1 MSIIHITI
9 KGGFDMKK
17 IIISLLI
24 IGSLTTGSVFAYN
37 KNVEL
42 NTEEYISLINTNITE
57 LNAEVE
63 PKEKATMGTIFLNGI
78 DEGYIIPS
86 INNDIKLKNC
96 VSELVNNIKDTK
108 ILNKKLQNK
117 HNELMTELIDL
128 TELLDNTIECKKEIL
143 NSNDKNLTKG
153 QRLLIED
160 DKKVK
165 AANKKIEKINSI
177 YNEINNFGVN
187 TKSPIL

>member
-1 MSIIHITI
+1 
-9 KGGFDMKK
+9 MKK
-17 IIISLLI
+17 IIISLLM

-42 NTEEYISLINTNITE
+42 NTEEYISLINTNIAE

-143 NSNDKNLTKG
+143 KSNDKNLTKG
-153 QRLLIED
+153 QRLLKED

-165 AANKKIEKINSI
+165 AANKKIEKINNV
-177 YNEINNFGVN
+177 YKEINNFGVN

>member
-1 MSIIHITI
+1 
-9 KGGFDMKK
+9 MKK

-42 NTEEYISLINTNITE
+42 NTEEYISLINTNIAE

-63 PKEKATMGTIFLNGI
+63 PKEKANMGTILLNGI

-86 INNDIKLKNC
+86 INNDTKLKNC
-96 VSELVNNIKDTK
+96 ISELVNNIKDTK

-117 HNELMTELIDL
+117 HNELMTELTDL

-143 NSNDKNLTKG
+143 NSKDKNLTKG
-153 QRLLIED
+153 QRLLKED

-165 AANKKIEKINSI
+165 AANKKIEKINNI
-177 YNEINNFGVN
+177 YKEINNFGVN

>member
-1 MSIIHITI
+1 
-9 KGGFDMKK
+9 MKK
-17 IIISLLI
+17 IIVSLLI

-42 NTEEYISLINTNITE
+42 NTEEYISLINTNIAE

-63 PKEKATMGTIFLNGI
+63 PKEKANMGTILLNGI

-86 INNDIKLKNC
+86 INNDTKLKNC

-108 ILNKKLQNK
+108 IFNKKLQNK

-153 QRLLIED
+153 QRLLRED
-160 DKKVK
+160 DKKIK
-165 AANKKIEKINSI
+165 AANKKIEKINNI
-177 YNEINNFGVN
+177 YKDINNFGVN

>member
-1 MSIIHITI
+1 
-9 KGGFDMKK
+9 MKK
-17 IIISLLI
+17 IIMSLLI

-42 NTEEYISLINTNITE
+42 NTEEYISLINTNIAE

-63 PKEKATMGTIFLNGI
+63 LKEKANMGTILLNGI

-86 INNDIKLKNC
+86 INNDTKLKNC
-96 VSELVNNIKDTK
+96 ISELVNNIKDTK

-117 HNELMTELIDL
+117 HNELITELTDL

-153 QRLLIED
+153 QRLLKED
-160 DKKVK
+160 DKKIK
-165 AANKKIEKINSI
+165 AANEKIEKINNL
-177 YNEINNFGVN
+177 YKEINNFGVN

>member
-1 MSIIHITI
+1 
-9 KGGFDMKK
+9 MKK
-17 IIISLLI
+17 IIVSLLI

-42 NTEEYISLINTNITE
+42 NTEEYISLINTNIAE

-63 PKEKATMGTIFLNGI
+63 PKEKANMGTILLNGI

-86 INNDIKLKNC
+86 INNDTKLKNC

-117 HNELMTELIDL
+117 HNELITELTDL

-153 QRLLIED
+153 QRLLKED
-160 DKKVK
+160 DKKIK
-165 AANKKIEKINSI
+165 AANKKIEKINNL
-177 YNEINNFGVN
+177 YKEINNFGVN